1 VPTLFK
7 LAASVP
13 DYLVLLWNDLGPV
26 VRSQEFQ
33 AAARA
38 LHELISSTVI
48 SNGWRFTDQAKTL
61 SSQKFT
67 ASDISNF
74 ALIASTFE
82 RAAVDL
88 ALFARLAQR
97 GYSGGQKGKISSGKQ
112 IAASAQLLT
121 LHVPPENDVGLR
133 TWLLYGDIKRGLGS
147 KHVFSFF
154 RILSPFPA
162 YLSAVWMET
171 KKLATQP
178 QFQRARDEMNKRTAS
193 LLVGLPVRDHRA
205 IGKRISPDDWRNV
218 EETVDDSAR
227 LLPQMALIN
236 SVWRRSFATAFQIIA
251 A

>member
-1 VPTLFK
+1 M
-7 LAASVP
+7 
-13 DYLVLLWNDLGPV
+13 
-26 VRSQEFQ
+26 
-33 AAARA
+33 
-38 LHELISSTVI
+38 
-48 SNGWRFTDQAKTL
+48 
-61 SSQKFT
+61 
-67 ASDISNF
+67 
-74 ALIASTFE
+74 
-82 RAAVDL
+82 
-88 ALFARLAQR
+88 
-97 GYSGGQKGKISSGKQ
+97 
-112 IAASAQLLT
+112 LT

-133 TWLLYGDIKRGLGS
+133 TWLLYADIKRGLGS